1 MGNNRGNIYS
11 RGHKTMD
18 PQIDGEFFEYSFF
31 EMGAYDLPAMVD
43 YVRNY
48 TSQDKIGYIGYS

>member
-11 RGHKTMD
+11 RGHTSLD
-18 PQIDGEFFEYSFF
+18 PEKDSEFFEYSFF

-48 TSQDKIGYIGYS
+48 TG